1 MESRYRILSDNHILS
16 CTPGTSMLYSPL
28 GKFFRE
34 CLFATRPH
42 ILLLAVVRVS
52 IIQVFCSSHRFRL
65 AHITAFLYKFSY
77 GLHNRVSHNA
87 LYVVHLWNLWKDVV
101 ELHKLPRIAQ
111 CLCNNSI
118 SLFPNFFSQIRV
130 LLVIRDCIIKRQ
142 IYDTF

>member
-130 LLVIRDCIIKRQ
+130 CWSSGIA
-142 IYDTF
+142 